1 METLRSLQIFIL
13 GKEQINLLISTSIV
27 INIIDL
33 VFSLT
38 GKLQTLFLTAPE
50 SIYAVWNGFKQTEK
64 VAFLPCCNIVF
75 FLPTASMFT
84 LKKEAEE
91 AMEDGGAEKEDD
103 FQTDE
108 DEDEDENEEMEVDKQ
123 VQQKRKK
130 VCRGLK

>member
-1 METLRSLQIFIL
+1 MEALRSLQIFIL
-13 GKEQINLLISTSIV
+13 GKEQINLLISTFIV

-38 GKLQTLFLTAPE
+38 GKLQTLFLAVPE
-50 SIYAVWNGFKQTEK
+50 SRYAVLNW
-64 VAFLPCCNIVF
+64 FLPCCNIVF
-75 FLPTASMFT
+75 FPPTASMFT
-84 LKKEAEE
+84 LNKQAEE
-91 AMEDGGAEKEDD
+91 AMEDGVAEKEDD

-108 DEDEDENEEMEVDKQ
+108 DEDEDGDENEEMEVDKQ